1 MGWTAK
7 PGQLLGVEQTLVLSS
22 LFVSMEMRDLGINGG
37 KKEQK
42 RGRGGKGS
50 IHEGLLG
57 GKEPSLLNLC
67 PETGSSVL
75 WEMLHLGYQTHE
87 GRLPG
92 AWLQSVSV
100 TTLLWFATPLW
111 RWGGVYQSPEL
122 PEDLWELSAHQ
133 TASGFGEE
141 EILLCFSSSLVVTPS
156 PPPRPASCPVDI
168 WSFIC
173 MVYLVSCFRT
183 VPPLLQIICFDRIF
197 LEAPLLDKVQ
207 SLQGLAWKIWICTV
221 HWGLLSDLRLLLLPW
236 YGLFFPSWALIS
248 VPFLPHISPS
258 LQAPRAE
265 AWWSSQFPP
274 SDPTL
279 SPVCLLSWKLPLLPP
294 STDIPAGT
302 GQPSTGP
309 RGQYTGPE
317 YSFSCLQ

>member
-87 GRLPG
+87 GWLPG

-141 EILLCFSSSLVVTPS
+141 EILLCFSSSLVVTPA

-221 HWGLLSDLRLLLLPW
+221 HRGLLSDLRLLLLPW
-236 YGLFFPSWALIS
+236 YGLFFPSWALRCS
-248 VPFLPHISPS
+248 LPSSYQSFSPGPKSRSLVVQPVSTFWPHIITCVSS
-258 LQAPRAE
+258 LVE
-265 AWWSSQFPP
+265 AATSSSINGHSCRDWSAFHRS
-274 SDPTL
+274 
-279 SPVCLLSWKLPLLPP
+279 
-294 STDIPAGT
+294 
-302 GQPSTGP
+302 
-309 RGQYTGPE
+309 
-317 YSFSCLQ
+317 